1 MSHELRTPL
10 NAMIGFAQ
18 LLQDQVGGP
27 LTDVQERFVANVVSS
42 GEHLLQLVNDSLDL
56 AKIEAGKLDLYPE
69 PVLPAE
75 FLPTVTT
82 MLAVRA
88 AAKRIVLDIDLPDSS
103 LTVSADPTRLR
114 QILLNL
120 LTNAIKF
127 TPDGGHVTVRAVQG
141 VGQAAQEVVLS
152 VADTGIGIKSEDAT
166 KLFGAFEQI
175 DSPLARAQEG
185 TGLGLMVTKYLVEL
199 HGGRIWFETAFGI
212 GTTFFV
218 SLPIG

>member
-1 MSHELRTPL
+1 M
-10 NAMIGFAQ
+10 A
-18 LLQDQVGGP
+18 
-27 LTDVQERFVANVVSS
+27 QERFVANVVSS

-69 PVLPAE
+69 QVLLAE
-75 FLPTVTT
+75 FLPTVIT

-88 AAKRIVLDIDLPDSS
+88 AAKRLVLDIDLPDSS

-127 TPDGGHVTVRAVQG
+127 TPDGGQVTVRAALG
-141 VGQAAQEVVLS
+141 VGPADAQEVVLS
-152 VADTGIGIKSEDAT
+152 VKDTGIGIRPEDAT